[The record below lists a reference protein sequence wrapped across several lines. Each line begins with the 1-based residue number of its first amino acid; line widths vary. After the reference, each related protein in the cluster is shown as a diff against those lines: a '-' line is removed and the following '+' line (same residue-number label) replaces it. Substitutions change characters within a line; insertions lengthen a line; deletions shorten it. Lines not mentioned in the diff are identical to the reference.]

1 MITNLIIYLRNICF
15 YVVFHNCNVFTF
27 GYGTITVQADVCS
40 IVPSVDHACY
50 RHTLYTIYVLPRVGN
65 HYFLIR

>member
-1 MITNLIIYLRNICF
+1 MLFFIIVMYSLL
-15 YVVFHNCNVFTF
+15 